1 VHRWIGGIAVAL
13 LLLVVGV
20 GCGGGGGDTTSDIT
34 KAQFVKKADFI
45 CADYK
50 SKRLAAAEKEYN
62 PKQRQGSHAVGSK
75 ATKELE
81 AELEELAE
89 NLLQETTIPLVRTQH
104 EKLEALGAPAGD
116 EEKVE
121 KMLDNMETATDK
133 IEEEGFRGIIGG
145 NQFDQFEKE
154 AEKYGL
160 TCKVV

>member
-1 VHRWIGGIAVAL
+1 MYRWIGGIAVAM

-20 GCGGGGGDTTSDIT
+20 GCGGGSDDTTSDIT

-62 PKQRQGSHAVGSK
+62 PKQRQGSHTVGSK
-75 ATKELE
+75 ATEELE
-81 AELEELAE
+81 AELRELAE
-89 NLLQETTIPLVRTQH
+89 KLLHETTIPLIRTQQ

-121 KMLDNMETATDK
+121 QMLDNMEKATGEL
-133 IEEEGFRGIIGG
+133 EEKGFEAVVAGD
-145 NQFDQFEKE
+145 QFDQFEKE

-160 TCKVV
+160 SCKVA

>member
-1 VHRWIGGIAVAL
+1 VHRWIGGIAVAVF
-13 LLLVVGV
+13 LLVVGV
-20 GCGGGGGDTTSDIT
+20 GCGGGSGDTTSDIT

-62 PKQRQGSHAVGSK
+62 PKQRQGSHSVGSK
-75 ATKELE
+75 STKELE

-89 NLLQETTIPLVRTQH
+89 KLLHETTIPLVRTQQ

-121 KMLDNMETATDK
+121 KMLDNMEKATDE

-160 TCKVV
+160 SCKVV